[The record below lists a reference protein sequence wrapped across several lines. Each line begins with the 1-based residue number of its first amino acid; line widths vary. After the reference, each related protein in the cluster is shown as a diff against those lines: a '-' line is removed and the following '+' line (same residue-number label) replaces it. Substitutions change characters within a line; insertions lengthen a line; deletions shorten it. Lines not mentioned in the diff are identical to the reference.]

1 MEDYMGD
8 DSKAEKIQVM
18 VVDDHFVARKG
29 LIESVNLEADM
40 TVQCE
45 ASTGAEAIALYRQH
59 RPDLVLMDLRLPDIS
74 GAEATQA
81 IRKEFPSA
89 AVIILSVYDGEE
101 DIYQSLKVGAITYV
115 LKAAP
120 REELIETIRAVHA
133 GECRI
138 SPVIGA
144 RLAGR
149 MRRPDLTSR
158 QLDVLR
164 LIVKGRSNKE
174 IAEELAI
181 TIVTVKL
188 HVGQILTK
196 LGASDRTQAA
206 MTALQR
212 GIIHSE

>member
-18 VVDDHFVARKG
+18 AVEDHFVARKG

-45 ASTGAEAIALYRQH
+45 ASTGAEAIALYREH

-101 DIYQSLKVGAITYV
+101 DIY
-115 LKAAP
+115 
-120 REELIETIRAVHA
+120 
-133 GECRI
+133 
-138 SPVIGA
+138 
-144 RLAGR
+144 
-149 MRRPDLTSR
+149 
-158 QLDVLR
+158 
-164 LIVKGRSNKE
+164 N
-174 IAEELAI
+174 
-181 TIVTVKL
+181 
-188 HVGQILTK
+188 
-196 LGASDRTQAA
+196 
-206 MTALQR
+206 
-212 GIIHSE
+212 

>member
-1 MEDYMGD
+1 MGD
-8 DSKAEKIQVM
+8 DSKAKKIQVM

-40 TVQCE
+40 MVQCE
-45 ASTGAEAIALYRQH
+45 AATGAEAIALYRQH

-74 GAEATQA
+74 GAEATKA

-89 AVIILSVYDGEE
+89 AVIIVSVYDGEE
-101 DIYQSLKVGAITYV
+101 DIYHSLKAGAITYV

-120 REELIETIRAVHA
+120 REDLIGTIRAVHA
-133 GECRI
+133 GECKM

-149 MRRPDLTSR
+149 MGRPDLTSR

-181 TIVTVKL
+181 TVVTVKL

-196 LGASDRTQAA
+196 LGATDRTQAA

>member
-1 MEDYMGD
+1 
-8 DSKAEKIQVM
+8 
-18 VVDDHFVARKG
+18 
-29 LIESVNLEADM
+29 
-40 TVQCE
+40 
-45 ASTGAEAIALYRQH
+45 
-59 RPDLVLMDLRLPDIS
+59 
-74 GAEATQA
+74 
-81 IRKEFPSA
+81 
-89 AVIILSVYDGEE
+89 
-101 DIYQSLKVGAITYV
+101 
-115 LKAAP
+115 
-120 REELIETIRAVHA
+120 
-133 GECRI
+133 
-138 SPVIGA
+138 VIGA